1 MKTQW
6 VNRPDEF
13 VTWLSG
19 TFVVLTDFIEAMI
32 PVDKIGHAFLN
43 SNAWLITYGILQ
55 AFHRSLRTWHISG
68 LKGEHFLF
76 GFSAQAVF
84 EHFDVA
90 EQFYGLLV
98 ADVENLIWADSA
110 GCGIR
115 TDGF

>member
-19 TFVVLTDFIEAMI
+19 TFVVLTYFIEATI

-98 ADVENLIWADSA
+98 ADVVDA
-110 GCGIR
+110 IR
-115 TDGF
+115 SDPASGRVRPGGF